1 MKSVFSK
8 TKAIVLALILALS
21 VCAFAACN
29 PSGNEGGG
37 GNGGGNG
44 GNGGNGGTTTDKT
57 VVQLIDEAQV
67 IFNKAGKAL
76 SNATAGLAG
85 NLTES
90 QPQVQTLSAKSAP
103 RIALLSDEKPSDGDD
118 IPSAPTLDDLEGYVL
133 LRNLQVAIK
142 SVFGEVEYYTA
153 EDFGGNEN
161 APGIGKVKSE
171 GTYTRLARTFKELD
185 ALLSEMGDG
194 AKVTIENKDVPTA
207 PSYAFK
213 RDGNYVVS
221 APVLRWQINN
231 EVDSEGKPILSEEE
245 QIEVVARGETTYIAQ
260 GNTLNVTGPKYVQEG
275 DKQLPDKLKDA
286 GDGIDPLYRADNLS
300 TFRSFTVN
308 DNVASSSA
316 LEVVSADDDV
326 YMRFYGID
334 MTSLQMGSEVDTNEF
349 YLDLSVRWFEYTE
362 RMTFESPQG
371 LENNWNFPNEVYGV
385 AKFAPDGTSGMV
397 KLFRNYSHDAGGPK
411 DAAGNPQY
419 ERGTYPLPEKWLTS
433 FNAETALDISGLEGN
448 WLQHK
453 QRYLCTF
460 NFTGLPAAEEKK

>member
-103 RIALLSDEKPSDGDD
+103 RIVLLSDEKPSGGDD
-118 IPSAPTLDDLEGYVL
+118 IPSAPTLDDLEGFVL
-133 LRNLQVAIK
+133 LAHLKAIIREN
-142 SVFGEVEYYTA
+142 FGETEYWTA
-153 EDFGGNEN
+153 EDFGGDETS
-161 APGIGKVKSE
+161 PGIGDIKHE
-171 GTYTRLARTFKELD
+171 GAFIRLSRKFKELD
-185 ALLSEMGDG
+185 ALFAQESED
-194 AKVTIENKDVPTA
+194 ACVTIPNEAIPSAPT
-207 PSYAFK
+207 YVYK
-213 RDGNYVVS
+213 RDGGYLVS
-221 APVLRWQINN
+221 
-231 EVDSEGKPILSEEE
+231 EPILRQYMDGDPYLTEEE
-245 QIEVVARGETTYIAQ
+245 KNEIIAREEVLYKAS
-260 GNTLNVTGPKYVQEG
+260 GNTVGVSNGTIVQEG
-275 DKQLPDKLKDA
+275 DKPLPEN
-286 GDGIDPLYRADNLS
+286 IDPSWAAEKSSLN
-300 TFRSFTVN
+300 SFTVEGN
-308 DNVASSSA
+308 IASSESI
-316 LEVVSADDDV
+316 EVVSAEDCV
-326 YMRFYGID
+326 YVRFCRLNLEYAWGAGD
-334 MTSLQMGSEVDTNEF
+334 E
-349 YLDLSVRWFEYTE
+349 LSQRWFDYRE
-362 RMTFESPQG
+362 RMIFESPQG

-385 AKFAPDGTSGMV
+385 AKFALDGTSGTV

-433 FNAETALDISGLEGN
+433 FNAETVLDISGLEGN